1 MRSTGCLLVIVVLF
15 MALVGC
21 STSTSWYQSADGPS
35 PTGGL
40 GVQMELRNTET
51 NQFARFRVEPDG
63 AFTYWGGKDVLFD
76 SITWEGVIDGDQG
89 RGLSQLVRKEGLMQ
103 PPAGGADGAEPIWE
117 LQLVDGTATRS
128 YTVYGENASLQS
140 LYGFLQDIAS
150 ARFTSILDALPQP
163 SVEVLVAPA
172 TGPDDTEEQP

>member
-1 MRSTGCLLVIVVLF
+1 MRSTRCLLVIVALF
-15 MALVGC
+15 MALGGC
-21 STSTSWYQSADGPS
+21 SSSASWYRATDGPS

-76 SITWEGVIDGDQG
+76 SITWEGAINGDQG
-89 RGLSQLVRKEGLMQ
+89 RGLAQLVRKEGLMQ
-103 PPAGGADGAEPIWE
+103 SPAGGVDGAEPTWE
-117 LQLVDGTATRS
+117 LQLVDGTATRN

-140 LYGFLQDIAS
+140 LYDFLQDIAS
-150 ARFTSILDALPQP
+150 ARFASVLDALPQP
-163 SVEVLVAPA
+163 SVEVLVAPT